1 MPSVV
6 TNDTSSE
13 IIGRS
18 PETTWKAVKV
28 VAKKDEVFLKERQE
42 SHSEGKHDFE
52 SIQMTGWGRRRGGDG
67 GKEVEEGFRRG
78 FSTCAQLPPSFP
90 LDNPSHII
98 YLHVSLFCHVS

>member
-52 SIQMTGWGRRRGGDG
+52 SIQMTAGGG
-67 GKEVEEGFRRG
+67 GGGEMGERKSKRG
-78 FSTCAQLPPSFP
+78 FAGVSQLVPSFP
-90 LDNPSHII
+90 QFPP
-98 YLHVSLFCHVS
+98 